1 MKSGLQM
8 SGQKKKKRLIIYHKV
23 PELLIQ
29 NESFHY
35 LHHM

>member
-8 SGQKKKKRLIIYHKV
+8 SGQEKKRLIIYHKV
-23 PELLIQ
+23 PQLLIQ
-29 NESFHY
+29 KESFHY

>member
-8 SGQKKKKRLIIYHKV
+8 SGKKKKKLIIYHKAPQLV
-23 PELLIQ
+23 IQ

>member
-8 SGQKKKKRLIIYHKV
+8 SGKKKKLIICHKV
-23 PELLIQ
+23 PQLVIQ